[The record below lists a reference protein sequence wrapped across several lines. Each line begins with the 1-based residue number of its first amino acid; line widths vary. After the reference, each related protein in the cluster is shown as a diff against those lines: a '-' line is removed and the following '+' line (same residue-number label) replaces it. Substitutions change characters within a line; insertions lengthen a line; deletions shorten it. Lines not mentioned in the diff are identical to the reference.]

1 MKINKET
8 IQKLNPL
15 FQAIVE
21 GKDIQVTSGDG
32 WMDID
37 LDGEGI
43 NASTLISCPQCYR
56 IKPEAKYRSFK
67 NAKECW
73 QEMSKHQPFGWIK
86 CKEGYFSI
94 VYVNDEYAGLGDR
107 YDSSILL
114 ASKNSYTDNTF
125 ADGTPFGIKEEEQ
138 LWSLCVSNSV

>member
-1 MKINKET
+1 MMKINKET

-15 FQAIVE
+15 FQAIVD
-21 GKDIQVTSGDG
+21 GKAIQVTSGDG

-125 ADGTPFGIKEEEQ
+125 ADGTPFGIKEEE
-138 LWSLCVSNSV
+138 